1 MSYGVYSGGGYYSAP
16 PPQPLEPAAP
26 RTPGDPAVGPLT
38 LLAFMDHTILAV
50 TDYWL
55 EGDILYYQTSYGLQG
70 SIPLDRLD
78 LPLTQQLNQERN
90 IPFVLESR
98 P

>member
-1 MSYGVYSGGGYYSAP
+1 MPYYDPYSYMSYGVYSGGGYYSAP
-16 PPQPLEPAAP
+16 PLEPA
-26 RTPGDPAVGPLT
+26 VGTLT
-38 LLAFMDHTILAV
+38 LLAFQDHTSLAV

-70 SIPLDRLD
+70 SIPLDHLD
-78 LPLTQQLNQERN
+78 LPLTHQLNQERN